1 MRVKAELYLA
11 FESRYFSCLQI
22 IRELGLITDSAG
34 EPLWI
39 VESVAEFDTC
49 GAGDDAYIFRIAP
62 GGAAA

>member
-1 MRVKAELYLA
+1 MRDKAVLYLA
-11 FESRYFSCLQI
+11 FESRYFSCLQF

-39 VESVAEFDTC
+39 VESVAESDMC
-49 GAGDDAYIFRIAP
+49 GAGDYAYIFSIAP